1 MRTLFNLALGD
12 KKHRLLILCVIISMI
27 LLTVAS
33 QMEIFALGVVSR
45 KGPDFFE
52 LFGPLTNGELH
63 TAEGVTPEQVAQ
75 RWQMIDTTGSGT
87 ITHLDATAFVA
98 KNSQTNLFD
107 SAMTLLDSHFA
118 LTGNLANLAIFI
130 VIISLFKALTTFS
143 QRFSS
148 KLVSIWISRDLR
160 EKYFTHFQAMPMSFY
175 QEYNIGSL
183 SSRITN
189 DSYLIADGINACLM
203 NYLQMP
209 FTVVTTL
216 ALCFMTSWKL
226 SLIMFFGLPMI
237 LFPIIFIA
245 RRIKRLSRQFLAN
258 QERFLSLLID
268 FIGGVMTVKVFVME
282 SFALHKY
289 VEQNNSLAHLE
300 QRSARYDS
308 AARPIIHFVGM
319 FFLATALLY
328 GLYVEQMSVAEILF
342 FCGLLYIFYE
352 PIKKFAEEN
361 SLIQWGV
368 AAADR
373 MSEVINMK
381 SHIKDH
387 EAAEELKGF
396 KDSIEF
402 DDVWFKYNEN
412 WVLKGLSFT
421 AKKGQIVA
429 IVGPTG
435 AGKSTI
441 VQLLPRLYDPQ
452 KGEIRIDGIPLT
464 KYTQASVRENISYVP
479 QKPFLFIDTV
489 AVNIAFGR
497 DFPRERIVAA
507 SVKAHADE
515 FIRRLPNGYDTL
527 LAEAGKDLSG
537 GQQQRV
543 AIARAIVKD
552 APILIMDEATSSLDM
567 ISENHIKEA
576 MESLR
581 GKVTQIV
588 IAHRLSTIED
598 ADKIIYLD
606 DGQKVAEGT
615 KDELLKS
622 CPSFRLMWE
631 LMHSAHRLPEIV
643 Q

>member
-1 MRTLFNLALGD
+1 MKALFTLALGN
-12 KKHRLLILCVIISMI
+12 KKHRILIVFVIVSMI
-27 LLTVAS
+27 LLTIAS

-52 LFGPLTNGELH
+52 LFGPLSNGELR
-63 TAEGVTPEQVAQ
+63 TAEAVTPEEISQ
-75 RWQMIDTTGSGT
+75 RWQMIDTTGAGR
-87 ITHLDATAFVA
+87 ITHAEATAFVA
-98 KNSQTNLFD
+98 KNTQANLFD
-107 SAMTLLDSHFA
+107 VVMAFLDRHFA
-118 LTGNLANLAIFI
+118 LTGNLTNLAFFI
-130 VIISLFKALTTFS
+130 VVISLFKAVTTFC

-160 EKYFTHFQAMPMSFY
+160 AQYFTHIQSMPMSFY
-175 QEYNIGSL
+175 QEYNIGAL

-189 DSYLIADGINACLM
+189 DSYLIAEGINGCLM
-203 NYLQMP
+203 NYLQTP

-216 ALCFMTSWKL
+216 ILCFMTSWKL
-226 SLIMFFGLPMI
+226 SLIMFFGLPLI

-245 RRIKRLSRQFLAN
+245 KRIKRLSKQFLAN

-282 SFALHKY
+282 TFALNKY
-289 VEQNNSLAHLE
+289 IEQNDSLANLE

-342 FCGLLYIFYE
+342 FCGLLYVFYE

-361 SLIQWGV
+361 SQIQWGV

-373 MSEVINMK
+373 MAEVMNLQSKIT
-381 SHIKDH
+381 DH
-387 EAAEELKGF
+387 HAAEELVGF
-396 KDSIEF
+396 KESIEF
-402 DDVWFKYNEN
+402 DDVWFKYGEE
-412 WVLKGLSFT
+412 WVLKGLNFKV
-421 AKKGQIVA
+421 KKGQIVA

-452 KGEIRIDGIPLT
+452 QGEIRIDGIPLT
-464 KYTQASVRENISYVP
+464 HYTQKSVREHISYVP
-479 QKPFLFIDTV
+479 QRPFLFIDTV
-489 AVNIAFGR
+489 AANIAFGR
-497 DFPRERIVAA
+497 EFSREHIIA
-507 SVKAHADE
+507 SAVKAHADE
-515 FIRRLPNGYDTL
+515 FIRRLPKGYDTL

-543 AIARAIVKD
+543 AISRAIAKD
-552 APILIMDEATSSLDM
+552 APILIMDEATSALDM

-581 GKVTQIV
+581 GKVTQII

-598 ADKIIYLD
+598 ADLIIYLEE
-606 DGQKVAEGT
+606 GKKIAEGT

-631 LMHSAHRLPEIV
+631 LMHSTHRLPEIV
-643 Q
+643 L